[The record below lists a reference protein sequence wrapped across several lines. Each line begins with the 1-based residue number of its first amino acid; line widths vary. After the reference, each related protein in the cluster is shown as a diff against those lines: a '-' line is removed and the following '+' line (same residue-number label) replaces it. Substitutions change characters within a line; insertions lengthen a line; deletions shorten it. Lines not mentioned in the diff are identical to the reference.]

1 LVSATVPI
9 RIQAA
14 PSRPLLRLVYIII
27 NKAVNRKIRY
37 LREIFG
43 NASRSVRQTRES
55 WGQARGISIVK
66 HYTDLPA
73 HTRLGG
79 DGATRLRSLRLHD
92 FVDQE

>member
-1 LVSATVPI
+1 MRHV
-9 RIQAA
+9 
-14 PSRPLLRLVYIII
+14 
-27 NKAVNRKIRY
+27 
-37 LREIFG
+37 
-43 NASRSVRQTRES
+43 RSDTLGSPE
-55 WGQARGISIVK
+55 GQARGISIVK